1 MRIYEL
7 TKEGKRSVKIPRPV
21 REEILDHLYQ
31 FKTAT
36 SDELAA
42 IDPDASSKLR
52 RFKKLGYV
60 REVTDGF

>member
-1 MRIYEL
+1 
-7 TKEGKRSVKIPRPV
+7 VKIPRPV

-36 SDELAA
+36 SDELAT
-42 IDPDASSKLR
+42 IDPDARSKLR
-52 RFKKLGYV
+52 RFKQLGYV